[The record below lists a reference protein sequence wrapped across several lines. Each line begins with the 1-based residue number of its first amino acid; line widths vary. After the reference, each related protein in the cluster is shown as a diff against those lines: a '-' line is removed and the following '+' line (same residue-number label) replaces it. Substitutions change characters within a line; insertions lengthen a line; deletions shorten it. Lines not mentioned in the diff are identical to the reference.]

1 MKKGVEQSLKS
12 KAVDDIIDKIN
23 VELKKPHRVVDRWEI
38 INPFIEELEH
48 ILRHLNC
55 DIRCCCNQFYEG
67 FIFVTWLE
75 NDQLF
80 TKVIKL

>member
-23 VELKKPHRVVDRWEI
+23 VELKKPHRVVDRPEI

-48 ILRHLNC
+48 TLRHLKH
-55 DIRCCCNQFYEG
+55 DIKCSYNGFYEG
-67 FIFVTWLE
+67 NIFVTWLE